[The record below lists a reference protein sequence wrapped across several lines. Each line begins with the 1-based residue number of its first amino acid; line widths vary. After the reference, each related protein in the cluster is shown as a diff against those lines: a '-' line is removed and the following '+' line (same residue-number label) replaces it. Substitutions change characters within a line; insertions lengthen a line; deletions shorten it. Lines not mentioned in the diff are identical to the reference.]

1 MIEFVLKCEDTISKM
16 IRQKDPSD
24 LYLNVYTIFL
34 VIFSDCLFVCF
45 IGAMDKIMTLLFLKM
60 INCYSVLFV

>member
-34 VIFSDCLFVCF
+34 VFNYHNIFSHFFRLFICLFYW
-45 IGAMDKIMTLLFLKM
+45 GDG
-60 INCYSVLFV
+60 